1 MRIVI
6 DLQACQS
13 SGSRTRGIGRY
24 SLALAQA
31 MVRRAGEHE
40 IWLLLSG
47 LFPETIAPLREAF
60 ADVLPPERIRVWHTP
75 GPVANHD
82 GANAWRRRAG
92 ELVREQVLAELRPDI
107 IHVTSL
113 FEGFTDD
120 AVTNVGALPEH
131 LPTAVTLYDLIPL
144 VYASHYLSWPPTR
157 DWYYHKLNALKNADL
172 LLSIS
177 EATRTESLA
186 WLHLSEERV
195 VNISSAVDPRFK
207 PQLTDADGL
216 AAMRAGY
223 GIVRPFVM
231 YTGGIDH
238 RKNIEGL
245 IEAYAALPLALR
257 SQYQLAVVCSA
268 QPEDRERLQKLARRA
283 GLAQDDFLMTGFVP
297 DDVLPMLYN
306 DCSLFVF
313 PSWHEGFGL
322 PALEAMSCGAPVI
335 AANTSSLPEVIGR
348 ADALFDPRD
357 RAAMTAA
364 MQRAL
369 TDDEY
374 RAELRAHGL
383 EQAKKFSWDASA
395 QRTIAA
401 FETFHARRLQAT
413 QASVRVPQRKPTLA
427 FLSPLPPDRSG
438 IADYSAE
445 LLPELARYYDITLI
459 VHGAPV
465 NDPLLTANFPMHDW
479 RWFDAHAGRFERVLY
494 HFGNSEFHD
503 HMFALLQRHPGVVV
517 LHDFFLSGILAH
529 LDAQNMIPG
538 AWTDALYASH
548 GYHALL
554 QKRAARESRDT
565 VMQFPCN
572 GAVLDQADG
581 VIVHAEYSLQ
591 LARQWYGRAAAEA
604 WAMVPLLRRS
614 PADFDR
620 RVVRERLELGDDDF
634 LVCSFGMLGP
644 TKLND
649 RLLDAW
655 LSSPLAADPRCR
667 LVFVGATDGGE
678 YGLSLLRKIKASRHG
693 KRISVTGF
701 ADPDLFRA
709 YLGACDA
716 AVQLR
721 ALSRGE
727 TSAAVLDCFGHGVPT
742 IINAHAAMAELPEH
756 ALIKLP
762 DEFTDSALAQQLMAL
777 RTDPPGRRALGQKA
791 LEYLRTQHAPASVAA
806 RYVEA
811 IERFACCE
819 PRARRRR
826 TIAAIAALET
836 PAAPLET
843 DLHGV
848 AAGLADSY
856 AAPARRQILID
867 VTQQANGAIE
877 TDVHLA
883 ALIAAPPPHSRIEP
897 VMLRDGLLRYARSF
911 ACSLLGLAPLTAA
924 DDVIETRPGD
934 LYVGPHRWDELQMNG
949 VDCRAA
955 LDEVEPVSD
964 ESKRYAAV

>member
-1 MRIVI
+1 MRRVI

-47 LFPETIAPLREAF
+47 LFPDTIEPLREAF
-60 ADVLPPERIRVWHTP
+60 AGMLPADHIRVWHTP
-75 GPVANHD
+75 GPVATHD
-82 GANAWRRRAG
+82 GHNTWRRRAG
-92 ELVREQVLAELRPDI
+92 EIVREQVLAELRPDI

-113 FEGFTDD
+113 FEGYTDD

-144 VYASHYLSWPPTR
+144 VHASHYLAWPPTR
-157 DWYYHKLNALKNADL
+157 DWYYRKLNALKNADL
-172 LLSIS
+172 LLAIS
-177 EATRTESLA
+177 DATRTESLA
-186 WLHLSEERV
+186 WLHLTDERV
-195 VNISSAVDPRFK
+195 VNISSAVDERFR
-207 PQLTDADGL
+207 PQLHDAKALGE
-216 AAMRAGY
+216 MRATY

-245 IEAYAALPLALR
+245 IRAFAALPLELR
-257 SQYQLAVVCSA
+257 RQYQLAVVCSA
-268 QPEDRERLQKLARRA
+268 QPEDRERLLKLARRA
-283 GLAQDDFLMTGFVP
+283 GLDADELLMTGFVP
-297 DDVLPMLYN
+297 DEVLPMLYN

-335 AANTSSLPEVIGR
+335 AANTSSLPVVVGR

-357 RAAMTAA
+357 ESAITAS

-369 TDDEY
+369 TDAEY
-374 RAELRAHGL
+374 RTSLRAHGI
-383 EQAKKFSWDASA
+383 EQAKNFSWDASA
-395 QRTIAA
+395 ERAIAA
-401 FETFHARRLQAT
+401 FEDYHARRHAAAQSP
-413 QASVRVPQRKPTLA
+413 ASVPQRKPSMA

-445 LLPELARYYDITLI
+445 LLPELARYYDITII
-459 VHGAPV
+459 VCGTEV
-465 NDPLLTANFPMHDW
+465 NDPCLAANFPTHDW

-494 HFGNSEFHD
+494 HFGNSEFHS
-503 HMFALLQRHPGVVV
+503 HMFPLLARHPGVVV

-529 LDAQNMIPG
+529 LDAQGDLPG
-538 AWTDALYASH
+538 GWARALYASH

-554 QKRAARESRDT
+554 ARQSARESRDT

-572 GAVLDQADG
+572 GAVLDGADG
-581 VIVHAEYSLQ
+581 VIVHAQYSLQ
-591 LARQWYGRAAAEA
+591 LAQRWYGRAAAEA
-604 WAMVPLLRRS
+604 WALVPLLRRS
-614 PADFDR
+614 PVDPDR
-620 RVVRERLELGDDDF
+620 KALRDKLGLRDDDF

-655 LSSPLAADPRCR
+655 LASPLGADPRCR
-667 LVFVGATDGGE
+667 LVFVGANDNGP
-678 YGLSLLRKIKASRHG
+678 YGQSLTRKIKASRAG
-693 KRISVTGF
+693 KRISITGF

-709 YLGACDA
+709 YLGASDV

-721 ALSRGE
+721 TLSRGE
-727 TSAAVLDCFGHGVPT
+727 TSAAVLDCMAHGLPT

-756 ALIKLP
+756 ALIKLS

-777 RTDPPGRRALGQKA
+777 RTDPPARRALGQKA
-791 LEYLRTQHAPASVAA
+791 VEYLRAQHAPASVAA

-811 IERFACCE
+811 IERFARCE

-826 TIAAIAALET
+826 TIAAIAAIEA
-836 PAAPLET
+836 PASEA

-848 AAGLADSY
+848 AAGLAASH
-856 AAPARRQILID
+856 AVVTCRQILVDLTI
-867 VTQQANGAIE
+867 QAGGGGLPDAR
-877 TDVHLA
+877 LA
-883 ALIAAPPPHSRIEP
+883 ALIATPPPHCRIEP
-897 VMLRDGLLRYARSF
+897 VMLVDGLLRYARTF
-911 ACSLLGLAPLTAA
+911 TCALLGLEPLDAG

-934 LYVGPHRWDELQMNG
+934 YYIGPHRWAELQMMG
-949 VDCRAA
+949 VTCMGSLA
-955 LDEVEPVSD
+955 EVEPERD
-964 ESKRYAAV
+964 DKRAYASV